1 MSRSVL
7 DRLRR
12 MRGHFRL
19 TASSKPD
26 DEHKPF
32 KAYEPGY
39 VHVDVKYLPQMQ
51 AEAQRRYVFVAIE
64 RATRWC
70 PSLPSDLPPPAVP
83 IGRKSGL
90 KVT

>member
-39 VHVDVKYLPQMQ
+39 V
-51 AEAQRRYVFVAIE
+51 ARRCEV
-64 RATRWC
+64 
-70 PSLPSDLPPPAVP
+70 PAADA
-83 IGRKSGL
+83 G
-90 KVT
+90 